1 MSCVTRAFRYSL
13 VNCVRVPGTYSLCAC
28 LRIVTSCGC
37 ALNFVNYSCM
47 CHTVRLLYLTDV
59 MTIYVL
65 TMESVT
71 EPSIDLILTSDCTG
85 TTEHRIRITRHLRH
99 LRCLCSHTLYRDPL
113 ANKLLLLQ
121 PRPATLLLIYCH
133 SRPSSPLLSYES
145 TTTHV
150 HPAHYSAKNLLQQST
165 MQSLKWSFLNPSFKG
180 PLLCPEVGV
189 VLMIRLLDYCW
200 LVLVQYQ

>member
-1 MSCVTRAFRYSL
+1 MSCVTPAFRYFL
-13 VNCVRVPGTYSLCAC
+13 VNCVPVPGTCSLCAYP
-28 LRIVTSCGC
+28 RIVTPCGC

-71 EPSIDLILTSDCTG
+71 ELSIDLILTSDCTG

-113 ANKLLLLQ
+113 ASNLLQQ
-121 PRPATLLLIYCH
+121 PRPATLLLIYYH
-133 SRPSSPLLSYES
+133 PRPVY
-145 TTTHV
+145 H
-150 HPAHYSAKNLLQQST
+150 AKPE
-165 MQSLKWSFLNPSFKG
+165 MVFLKSKF
-180 PLLCPEVGV
+180 
-189 VLMIRLLDYCW
+189 
-200 LVLVQYQ
+200 

>member
-1 MSCVTRAFRYSL
+1 
-13 VNCVRVPGTYSLCAC
+13 
-28 LRIVTSCGC
+28 
-37 ALNFVNYSCM
+37 M

-113 ANKLLLLQ
+113 ANKLLKQPGPATQLRIYYH
-121 PRPATLLLIYCH
+121 PRPVYH
-133 SRPSSPLLSYES
+133 
-145 TTTHV
+145 
-150 HPAHYSAKNLLQQST
+150 AKPE
-165 MQSLKWSFLNPSFKG
+165 MVFLKSKF
-180 PLLCPEVGV
+180 
-189 VLMIRLLDYCW
+189 
-200 LVLVQYQ
+200 

>member
-1 MSCVTRAFRYSL
+1 
-13 VNCVRVPGTYSLCAC
+13 
-28 LRIVTSCGC
+28 
-37 ALNFVNYSCM
+37 M

-99 LRCLCSHTLYRDPL
+99 LRCLCSHTLYRDL
-113 ANKLLLLQ
+113 LVNKLLQQ
-121 PRPATLLLIYCH
+121 PRPATLLLIYYH

-150 HPAHYSAKNLLQQST
+150 QAQYSAKNLLQQST

-180 PLLCPEVGV
+180 PLLCPEVGA
-189 VLMIRLLDYCW
+189 VLMIR
-200 LVLVQYQ
+200 